1 MNPVWKRELR
11 ARWRGRLAFALVFLY
26 VAVLASVFVWQYG
39 ANANQNSQ
47 AFFDPLRRLSLLGH
61 DLFVLLAWLQVAL
74 WMLLAPVLTA
84 TSITGER
91 EKGLLE
97 SLHLSRLRAREI
109 VSGKLC
115 SALSFVALMIV
126 ITLPISATCFLMGG
140 VSPAEFLLVLAL
152 HTTTAICCASIG
164 LAISSWCKTGMAA
177 IVLSIVAVATWCGL
191 AYVAAIGAFTGFNP
205 SATPL
210 PWPQP
215 EILELFFKAH
225 PVTAILEV
233 IGVFDVSKGFSWKTT
248 SPSWIVS
255 LIFLSALTL
264 VNLWIA
270 SKGARRLLF
279 DNRRIEW
286 QRLRRDLKTPD
297 ATNLATNLAAHSGS
311 TPGLAATPDP
321 KTRRFEF
328 GFLARWR
335 FSNPVL
341 GREVRSCFRPRSTSL
356 AMLVI
361 AGVLLPMAA
370 VAYMQGLY
378 WALFDEKMR
387 VVIGPSLLVIYLMMA
402 IVLCGVL
409 GAGGLARERDGATWE
424 ALKLSLLS
432 PREILWGKMGTPLLM
447 FAFCGAVF
455 LPILLPCVRGLGV
468 LQAAQRGIS
477 FSQLVAAHLLIV
489 SVAWF
494 CALLGLTFSHF
505 SRKPATAICWTLGTL
520 FVSLVA
526 APVFW
531 QQVGRDY
538 SAQRDVEQWLAKW
551 HPVAAMANLFG
562 GANIGYSSSAQT
574 GSTLG
579 LAWPCA
585 LVFFALGAVLYV
597 FLLRELA
604 ASRQAHH

>member
-39 ANANQNSQ
+39 ENANPSSQ
-47 AFFDPLRRLSLLGH
+47 QFFDPARRLSLLGH
-61 DLFVLLAWLQVAL
+61 NLFVLLAWLQVAF

-91 EKGLLE
+91 EQGLLE

-126 ITLPISATCFLMGG
+126 ITLPIVATCFLMGG

-152 HTTTAICCASIG
+152 HAATAICCASIG
-164 LAISSWCKTGMAA
+164 LAVSSWCKTGMAA
-177 IVLSIVAVATWCGL
+177 IVLSLIVVATWCGL
-191 AYVAAIGAFTGFNP
+191 AYVAAIGAFTGFN
-205 SATPL
+205 SAAAPL

-215 EILELFFKAH
+215 ELLELFFKAH
-225 PVTAILEV
+225 PMTAILEV
-233 IGVFDVSKGFSWKTT
+233 VGIFDVSKGFPWKTT
-248 SPSWIVS
+248 SPSWIVC
-255 LIFLSALTL
+255 LVFLSALTA

-297 ATNLATNLAAHSGS
+297 ATNLAAHSGS
-311 TPGLAATPDP
+311 TPSMTAAKA

-356 AMLVI
+356 AMLII

-378 WALFDEKMR
+378 WALFDGKMR

-402 IVLCGVL
+402 ILLCGVL

-424 ALKLSLLS
+424 ALELSLLS

-447 FAFCGAVF
+447 CAFCGAVF
-455 LPILLPCVRGLGV
+455 LPILLPCVRGPGV
-468 LQAAQRGIS
+468 LQAAQRGIA
-477 FSQLVAAHLLIV
+477 FSQLVAAHLIIV
-489 SVAWF
+489 SLAWF
-494 CALLGLTFSHF
+494 CTLLGLTFSHF
-505 SRKPATAICWTLGTL
+505 SKKPVTAICWTLGTL
-520 FVSLVA
+520 FVALIA

-538 SAQRDVEQWLAKW
+538 LAQRSVEQWLAKW
-551 HPVAAMANLFG
+551 HPVAAMTNLFG
-562 GANIGYSSSAQT
+562 GANIGYSSGAQA

-579 LAWPCA
+579 LVWPCA

-597 FLLRELA
+597 FLLHALS
-604 ASRQAHH
+604 ASRQTHH